1 MSIANSIT
9 ENIVLPLSDLI
20 TGQSV
25 ASKLRFLQTSQW
37 WTQEQINTYQ
47 NEHLK
52 FLIRHAYSTVPYY
65 KDLFNSLNIK
75 PEDITCKDDL
85 KKLPVLTKKIIREE
99 GTDRFTSDSFPARK
113 RINMSTSGSTG
124 EPLLY
129 YTSRD
134 AYSLNIAANLRGW
147 YWMGFRLGDKYMKLS
162 QNPRK
167 NLIKRLQDRL
177 SKNCYLSTNPLIDE
191 NFNSILEKVE
201 SYKPAVIRSNPDPL
215 LFLARYRKQ
224 HPNFIYSPLTITTT
238 GATLFPEARKEIE
251 EAFGCKIY
259 DTYSCE
265 GNSNFFEC
273 PSHTGYHSAEE
284 YGISEILDENE
295 HPVRSGFG
303 RLVATDLWNLAHPFI
318 RYDTGDLVEIDTK
331 ECECHRT
338 HLKIKR
344 ILGRSSDAFT
354 RNNRKFIFHHFTVF
368 FSRRDLPCF
377 GTIKQFQIINQKVRV
392 LFKLVVNQTFNEA
405 ISSFIRTYWQKEMQT
420 TVEIQI
426 VEHIP
431 LTESGKHQL
440 IINEE

>member
-1 MSIANSIT
+1 MSFTNAIT
-9 ENIVLPLSDLI
+9 ENIVLPLGDLI

-25 ASKLRFLQTSQW
+25 ASKLRFLQASQW
-37 WTQEQINTYQ
+37 WTREQIDAYQ

-52 FLIRHAYSTVPYY
+52 FIIRHAYATVPYY
-65 KDLFNSLNIK
+65 QDLFNSLKIT
-75 PEDITCKDDL
+75 PEDIRCKNDL
-85 KKLPVLTKKIIREE
+85 KKLPLLTKEIIKQE
-99 GTDRFTSDSFPARK
+99 GTVRFTSDSVPARK
-113 RINMSTSGSTG
+113 RIKKSSGGSTG
-124 EPLLY
+124 VPLLY

-147 YWMGFRLGDKYMKLS
+147 YWMGFRLGDKYVKLS

-167 NLIKRLQDRL
+167 NPIKRLQDRI
-177 SKNCYLSTNPLIDE
+177 SKNLYLSTSPLMDE
-191 NFNSILEKVE
+191 NFKSILGRIED
-201 SYKPAVIRSNPDPL
+201 YKPVVIRSNPDPL
-215 LFLARYRKQ
+215 LFLARFKKQ
-224 HPNFIYSPLTITTT
+224 HSDFSYSPRMITTT
-238 GATLFPEARKEIE
+238 GATLFPKTREEIE
-251 EAFGCKIY
+251 QAFGCKIY

-273 PSHTGYHSAEE
+273 PTHTGYHSAEE
-284 YGISEILDENE
+284 YGISEILDDNEN
-295 HPVRSGFG
+295 PVKSGVG
-303 RLVATDLWNLAHPFI
+303 RLISTDLWNLAHPFI

-377 GTIKQFQIINQKVRV
+377 GTVERFQIINQKARV
-392 LFKLVVNQTFNEA
+392 LFNLVVNQNFNEA